1 MKKLNKDERFT
12 MGALFYIMILTGID
26 ALTIGAVVPHL
37 RAEYGLSY
45 ETSGFLMS
53 ANSAGVLVMS
63 LVASYTAM
71 IFGLKQA
78 YCAQHAFIIVGL
90 VVISITGNPLLLMVG
105 MAFLGMGRGSTVNYN
120 FQIANDVTRSN
131 PSLLGFANAFFAIG
145 ACTVPFLV
153 IVCVNTLGNWRYAA
167 LSIGIATAIG
177 IILSMR
183 MKIER
188 ADSKSNDAKI
198 GGYAFLKSKKYW
210 LINIMI
216 FFYIGMETSV
226 GGWIIPHFME
236 THNAT
241 NQFASSMVTVF
252 WATMLVGRVV
262 FSILA
267 NKLKVST
274 LILCL
279 CLGMAVF
286 TALFVGIGGLGFAI
300 AAAVGLGMFMSGFYS
315 AAISSAGYFFSTY
328 KVALGVFVTV
338 GGFGA
343 VIFPALVGI
352 VAERQR
358 VQVGLIIIAVAALAL
373 LTLAIFN
380 KRMEKNQTED

>member
-1 MKKLNKDERFT
+1 LNKLNKDERFT
-12 MGALFYIMILTGID
+12 ISALFYVMILTGVD
-26 ALTIGAVVPHL
+26 ALMIGAVVPHL

-45 ETSGFLMS
+45 DMSGFLMS

-63 LVASYTAM
+63 LVASYTA
-71 IFGLKQA
+71 IFFGLKLA

-90 VVISITGNPLLLMVG
+90 VVISITGNPYLLMLG

-145 ACTVPFLV
+145 ACLVPFLV
-153 IVCVNTLGNWRYAA
+153 IVCANTLGNWRYAA
-167 LSIGIATAIG
+167 LCIGIATAIG

-188 ADSKSNDAKI
+188 ADSKANDSKI
-198 GGYAFLKSKKYW
+198 SGYAFLKSKKYW

-236 THNAT
+236 THSAT

-267 NKLKVST
+267 TRIKVST

-279 CLGMAVF
+279 CIGMAVF
-286 TALFVGIGGLGFAI
+286 TALFVGIGGLGMAI
-300 AAAVGLGMFMSGFYS
+300 AAAIGLGMFMSGFYS

-343 VIFPALVGI
+343 VVFPALVGI

-358 VQVGLIIIAVAALAL
+358 VQIGLVIIAIASLAL
-373 LTLAIFN
+373 VTLAFLN
-380 KRMEKNQTED
+380 KRMEKNQAED